1 MSEYEKTEFKI
12 IRALVICKT
21 SGQYLVD
28 QIFDTKI
35 NPIMISSFVSALSMF
50 GQENMGKIEEIS
62 VKGID
67 VELIIVSKHDL
78 ILIVLMDRHFY
89 KDIIR
94 KSGEKILDLFFAM
107 FSNQLGDSEEI
118 EQFSDFRD
126 VLFSEAQDC
135 IDKMK
140 ELHKKRD
147 ILKAGLEY
155 ND

>member
-1 MSEYEKTEFKI
+1 MSEYEKTEFKT
-12 IRALVICKT
+12 IRAMVICKK

-35 NPIMISSFVSALSMF
+35 NPVMISSFVSALSMF

-67 VELIIVSKHDL
+67 VELIIVSKYDL
-78 ILIVLMDRHFY
+78 ILIALMDRYFY

-94 KSGEKILDLFFAM
+94 KSGEQILSLFHAMYEKELEDSTEITQFA
-107 FSNQLGDSEEI
+107 
-118 EQFSDFRD
+118 DFRD
-126 VLFSEAQDC
+126 VLFEEIQNC
-135 IDKMK
+135 LDKMK
-140 ELHKKRD
+140 ELPKKRD
-147 ILKAGLEY
+147 ILKKGLEY